1 MLFTLNEL
9 DPPPEPTEKLFVS
22 TESVAGPNVAWVTV
36 TCAGLPA
43 APGIVTVI
51 VPTRSVVN
59 GLASTVNE
67 TVPELTPLPP
77 LVMCT
82 KSSAVSAV

>member
-1 MLFTLNEL
+1 MLLTPILRPALPWPNV
-9 DPPPEPTEKLFVS
+9 KLGGV
-22 TESVAGPNVAWVTV
+22 TESVDGPNVPWVTV

-59 GLASTVNE
+59 GLASTVNQ
-67 TVPELTPLPP
+67 TLPELTPLPP
-77 LVMCT
+77 LVMCR